1 MNKVY
6 LKNNAV
12 DLDKNKLDTR
22 QEYIV
27 LFAMSTYLVLD
38 AGYGKVIN
46 VSYRYIKRCKYVLK
60 PRS

>member
-1 MNKVY
+1 MDKVY
-6 LKNNAV
+6 LRNNAV

-22 QEYIV
+22 KEYIV
-27 LFAMSTYLVLD
+27 LFAMSTYVVLD
-38 AGYGKVIN
+38 DGYGKVIN